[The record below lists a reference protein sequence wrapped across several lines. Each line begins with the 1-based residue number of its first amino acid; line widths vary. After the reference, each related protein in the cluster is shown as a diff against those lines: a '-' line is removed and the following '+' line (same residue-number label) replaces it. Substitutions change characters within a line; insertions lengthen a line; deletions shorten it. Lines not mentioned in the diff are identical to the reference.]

1 MFSKI
6 TAKASAIAVT
16 GLFTLTVGLGII
28 GGGGVVHAQQNDG
41 GGAGAAGTCTYAG
54 KTYSEGSKVK
64 QDDGNIYRCQNDGTW
79 VLGLVRPPTGT
90 KFNQLPNAAN
100 LQMAAQ

>member
-6 TAKASAIAVT
+6 TSKASAIAVT
-16 GLFTLTVGLGII
+16 GLFTLTMGLCII
-28 GGGGVVHAQQNDG
+28 SGGGVVHAQNNDG

-79 VLGLVRPPTGT
+79 VLGIVRPPTSN
-90 KFNQLPNAAN
+90 KFNLAPNAGT
-100 LQMAAQ
+100 LEMAR